1 MSTIQ
6 EVKTIS
12 NVTHWL
18 TELDQASQEVVN
30 KQMTISQITGHR
42 KLIGS
47 LPESKQEQIEQLNR
61 ENWKWYKKG
70 RFRNIKNGVF
80 YPFYSLKKERD

>member
-1 MSTIQ
+1 MTTIQ

-12 NVTHWL
+12 NLNHLL

-61 ENWKWYKKG
+61 EN
-70 RFRNIKNGVF
+70 
-80 YPFYSLKKERD
+80 